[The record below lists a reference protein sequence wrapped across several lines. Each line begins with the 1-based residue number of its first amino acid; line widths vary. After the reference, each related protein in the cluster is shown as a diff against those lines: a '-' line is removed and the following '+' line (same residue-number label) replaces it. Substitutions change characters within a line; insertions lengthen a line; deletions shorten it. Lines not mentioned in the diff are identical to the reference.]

1 METALFLKGVLIG
14 FSIAAPV
21 GPIGILCIRRTLAYG
36 FPSGVVSG
44 LGTATADAL
53 YGLVAAFGLTAIS
66 GALLEHLT
74 FFRLV
79 GGVFLCWLGVST
91 LRAKPAA
98 QTVPVAGRGLGLG
111 GAYASAFVLTLTNP
125 LTILSFAAVFAGLG
139 IADAGGG
146 PVAAGMMV
154 LGVFVGSVSWWLL
167 LSGATNR
174 LRAGFDLRA
183 LRYVNLLAGL
193 IILAFGLA
201 CFATL

>member
-1 METALFLKGVLIG
+1 METALFFKGILIG

-21 GPIGILCIRRTLAYG
+21 GPIGILCIRRTLAFG
-36 FPSGVVSG
+36 FPSGLASG

-53 YGLVAAFGLTAIS
+53 YGLVAAFGLTAVS

-98 QTVPVAGRGLGLG
+98 LNVPVGGQGLG
-111 GAYASAFVLTLTNP
+111 GAYVSAFFLTLTNP

-174 LRAGFDLRA
+174 LRAGIDLRA

-201 CFATL
+201 CFITL

>member
-36 FPSGVVSG
+36 FPSGVASG

-79 GGVFLCWLGVST
+79 GGAFLCWLGVST
-91 LRAKPAA
+91 LWAKPAA
-98 QTVPVAGRGLGLG
+98 QPVAVAGRGLG

-146 PVAAGMMV
+146 PVAGGMMV